1 MDNPV
6 RYLGSAVGFAFGVLW
21 LAMGVG
27 SAILCVV
34 LAAIGYGAVF
44 LGERAQ
50 AEASRRRLSIGTPE
64 PKAFLLAPEA
74 MDPHVGQVEL
84 DEERYSDLRDDA
96 AAPLAA
102 EAEYGWPLAGD
113 AVRSG
118 EPVAR

>member
-44 LGERAQ
+44 LAERAQ
-50 AEASRRRLSIGTPE
+50 AEASRRRLSIRTPA

-74 MDPHVGQVEL
+74 THVGQVEL